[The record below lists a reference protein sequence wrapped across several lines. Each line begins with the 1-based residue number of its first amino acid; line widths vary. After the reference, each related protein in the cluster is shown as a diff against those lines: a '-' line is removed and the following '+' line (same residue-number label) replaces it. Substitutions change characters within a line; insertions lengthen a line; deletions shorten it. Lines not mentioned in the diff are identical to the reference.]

1 MKEHTWMRSAILV
14 FWTLFWGLSVV
25 DKIILA
31 EKLVWE
37 RTVNAFTAAHP
48 ELEVTYIYTGPS
60 ELNTKK
66 KTHLLLY
73 VFTEPNQDH

>member
-1 MKEHTWMRSAILV
+1 MRDRC
-14 FWTLFWGLSVV
+14 LSRAR
-25 DKIILA
+25 KSWRACGSLIFPFLA
-31 EKLVWE
+31 DKLVWE
-37 RTVNAFTAAHP
+37 RTVNAFTEAHP

-73 VFTEPNQDH
+73 VFTEPRQDH

>member
-1 MKEHTWMRSAILV
+1 MGEE
-14 FWTLFWGLSVV
+14 VV
-25 DKIILA
+25 EGVWKFDFPFLA
-31 EKLVWE
+31 DKLVWE
-37 RTVNAFTAAHP
+37 RTVNSFTAAHP

-73 VFTEPNQDH
+73 VFTEPRQDH